1 MVRRVLAGDGPMAQD
16 ARTVALS
23 PHQLEGDAPMKI
35 LRLCGLS
42 AALAVAIA
50 LIPGPGAAATPAPAF
65 NAGATE
71 ACLAKEPMA
80 RATKYSHAVLDC
92 VGLAAQACMKKPGG
106 ETTLGMMECLK
117 AELSY
122 WDGKLNKAFANRV
135 ADAKANDAELAR
147 MRFAGQR
154 IEPSLRQMQ
163 KAWIA
168 YRDAACL
175 YERAQWMGGT
185 GGGPATMDCHMQE
198 TARQAL
204 KLDKWWSQ

>member
-1 MVRRVLAGDGPMAQD
+1 MGVHRHLSVSGLCAAFALCLAF
-16 ARTVALS
+16 T
-23 PHQLEGDAPMKI
+23 
-35 LRLCGLS
+35 S
-42 AALAVAIA
+42 ATSASES
-50 LIPGPGAAATPAPAF
+50 PGPVVDAK
-65 NAGATE
+65 ATE
-71 ACLAKEPMA
+71 ACLAKETIA

-92 VGLAAQACMKKPGG
+92 VGLAAKACMRKPGG

-117 AELSY
+117 GELAY
-122 WDGKLNKAFANRV
+122 WDGKLNKAFANRL
-135 ADAKANDAELAR
+135 ADAKASDAELAG
-147 MRFAGQR
+147 MRFSGPK
-154 IEPSLRQMQ
+154 IEPSLRKMQ
-163 KAWIA
+163 EAWIA

>member
-1 MVRRVLAGDGPMAQD
+1 MGVHRHLSVSGLCAAFALCLAF
-16 ARTVALS
+16 T
-23 PHQLEGDAPMKI
+23 
-35 LRLCGLS
+35 S
-42 AALAVAIA
+42 ATSASAS
-50 LIPGPGAAATPAPAF
+50 PGPVVDAK
-65 NAGATE
+65 ATE
-71 ACLAKEPMA
+71 ACLAKETIA

-92 VGLAAQACMKKPGG
+92 VGLAAQACMRKPGG

-117 AELSY
+117 GELAY
-122 WDGKLNKAFANRV
+122 WDGKLNKAFANRL
-135 ADAKANDAELAR
+135 ADAKASDAELAG
-147 MRFAGQR
+147 MRFSGPK
-154 IEPSLRQMQ
+154 IEPSLRKMQ
-163 KAWIA
+163 EAWIA